1 MEFELLILKF
11 VSALREGNF
20 QVYIESMVELMPWF
34 FALDHTNYAR
44 WLSVHIRDMS
54 SLSQTHPDVYDS
66 FCSGAFVAHNTHKA
80 FSAMALDQAHEQVN
94 ALVKGDGGGGAVGFT
109 GNPSALKRWMLG
121 GPDLSH
127 MIQEF

>member
-1 MEFELLILKF
+1 MTTWQWRDSNSQPYDCESCILTTAP
-11 VSALREGNF
+11 S

-44 WLSVHIRDMS
+44 WLSVHIRDML

-66 FCSGAFVAHNTHKA
+66 FCAGAFVAHKTHKA

-94 ALVKGDGGGGAVGFT
+94 ALVKGDGGQLA
-109 GNPSALKRWMLG
+109 
-121 GPDLSH
+121 
-127 MIQEF
+127 